1 MNNSSTLDLSAPVPL
16 KQDASVIAL
25 VGMAHSS
32 SHFSQMLLPP
42 LFPLLMRDFGLSFSQ
57 VGLLMTV
64 FFVVSG
70 IGQMLAGFVVDKVGA
85 RPILLASPPLP
96 CAGLVPFALL
106 AVVLWMV
113 RTELPRF

>member
-1 MNNSSTLDLSAPVPL
+1 M
-16 KQDASVIAL
+16 
-25 VGMAHSS
+25 MA
-32 SHFSQMLLPP
+32 
-42 LFPLLMRDFGLSFSQ
+42 
-57 VGLLMTV
+57 
-64 FFVVSG
+64 
-70 IGQMLAGFVVDKVGA
+70 LAGFVVDKVGA